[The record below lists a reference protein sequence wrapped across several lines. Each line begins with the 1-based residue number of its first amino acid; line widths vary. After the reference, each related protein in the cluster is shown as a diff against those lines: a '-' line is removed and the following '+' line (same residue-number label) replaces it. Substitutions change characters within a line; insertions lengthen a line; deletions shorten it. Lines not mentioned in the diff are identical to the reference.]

1 MRRLWFTTQ
10 LRGPPGPRLP
20 AGVSALMRVLR
31 DGGAHAQA
39 AVAAAV
45 AHVFDA
51 DLHEGIYVKQF
62 LAVVDGGALQNFL
75 TVFSLRAKI

>member
-1 MRRLWFTTQ
+1 MLTTQ
-10 LRGPPGPRLP
+10 LGRPPGPRLP
-20 AGVSALMRVLR
+20 AGVSALMRVLG
-31 DGGAHAQA
+31 DGGTHAQG

-62 LAVVDGGALQNFL
+62 LTGADGRPEQKFL
-75 TVFSLRAKI
+75 TAISLQAQI